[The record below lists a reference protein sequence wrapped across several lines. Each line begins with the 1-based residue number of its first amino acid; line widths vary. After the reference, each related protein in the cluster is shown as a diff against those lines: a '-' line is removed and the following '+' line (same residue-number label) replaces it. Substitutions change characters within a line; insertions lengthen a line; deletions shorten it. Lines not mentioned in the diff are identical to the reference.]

1 MMERTLK
8 ARLIE
13 NALLYVGIA
22 LMIAA
27 VVFWCLIEMLLK
39 VRKASITDDLLLTLQ
54 WVQDMGTVF
63 IFAVGVA
70 VGVAGFLYAAVR
82 AWQAFQGG
90 GNKEKHP

>member
-27 VVFWCLIEMLLK
+27 VVFWGLIDVLLK

-82 AWQAFQGG
+82 AWQAFQSG